1 VTKSTVSLGSIPSSL
16 LQLAKLN
23 ELELNHNQLTGL
35 VPKFDF
41 SQLAANQE
49 CDLSDNKFAC
59 PLPPGSSEC
68 RAACVQ

>member
-1 VTKSTVSLGSIPSSL
+1 M

-23 ELELNHNQLTGL
+23 ELELNDNQLTGL

-41 SQLAANQE
+41 SQLAANEE
-49 CDLSDNKFAC
+49 CDLSDNKFTC

-68 RAACVQ
+68 RATCTQ